1 MRPAGRCHHCGASL
15 AHMRADALW
24 CGDAC
29 RKAAQRSGRPDKGRT
44 RRPSRNGRGVRVY
57 LTPEDFA
64 PSGELRVHDLAVA
77 RKLDRAFERLVRGA
91 A

>member
-1 MRPAGRCHHCGASL
+1 MRI
-15 AHMRADALW
+15 
-24 CGDAC
+24 
-29 RKAAQRSGRPDKGRT
+29 
-44 RRPSRNGRGVRVY
+44 Y

-77 RKLDRAFERLVRGA
+77 RKLDRAYERLLGRA